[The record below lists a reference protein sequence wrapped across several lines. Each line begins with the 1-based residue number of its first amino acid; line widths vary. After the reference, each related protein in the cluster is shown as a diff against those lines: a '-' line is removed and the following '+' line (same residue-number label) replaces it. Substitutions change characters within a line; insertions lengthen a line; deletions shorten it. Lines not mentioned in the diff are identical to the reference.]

1 MCNVCR
7 FGRVYGETFIVKRI
21 LLGSCCGLFAAAV
34 ATAAVAQ
41 TVGASAAPVGAAA
54 APVSNASST
63 ATVGPGMAAAPPGPP
78 PMTPQTDL
86 LGASCG
92 EFLATLAVA
101 NPGPAP
107 TDDRKSQATRAQ
119 RDAFMYVI
127 WANGYVTGKTRMDL
141 KKASL
146 TKDWIVA
153 NTTKLG
159 QACKANPNMSV
170 FEAAGKL

>member
-1 MCNVCR
+1 
-7 FGRVYGETFIVKRI
+7 VKH
-21 LLGSCCGLFAAAV
+21 LVLSACCGLAAASL
-34 ATAAVAQ
+34 ATAAMAQ
-41 TVGASAAPVGAAA
+41 TVGATAAPVGTAPAATAAA
-54 APVSNASST
+54 APA
-63 ATVGPGMAAAPPGPP
+63 APGMAPAPPGPP

-101 NPGPAP
+101 NPGPNP

-141 KKASL
+141 KKAML
-146 TKDWIVA
+146 TKDWIVT

>member
-1 MCNVCR
+1 
-7 FGRVYGETFIVKRI
+7 
-21 LLGSCCGLFAAAV
+21 
-34 ATAAVAQ
+34 
-41 TVGASAAPVGAAA
+41 
-54 APVSNASST
+54 
-63 ATVGPGMAAAPPGPP
+63 
-78 PMTPQTDL
+78 MTPQTDL

-101 NPGPAP
+101 NPGPNP

-146 TKDWIVA
+146 TKDWITT

>member
-1 MCNVCR
+1 VIR
-7 FGRVYGETFIVKRI
+7 VFFGT
-21 LLGSCCGLFAAAV
+21 CCGLAAFSF
-34 ATAAVAQ
+34 ATAALAQ
-41 TVGASAAPVGAAA
+41 TTGATAAPVGAAA
-54 APVSNASST
+54 PASNASST
-63 ATVGPGMAAAPPGPP
+63 ATPGPGMAPAPPGPP

-101 NPGPAP
+101 NPGPNP

-127 WANGYVTGKTRMDL
+127 WANGYMTGKTRMDL

-146 TKDWIVA
+146 TKEWITT

>member
-1 MCNVCR
+1 M
-7 FGRVYGETFIVKRI
+7 G
-21 LLGSCCGLFAAAV
+21 
-34 ATAAVAQ
+34 
-41 TVGASAAPVGAAA
+41 
-54 APVSNASST
+54 NASST
-63 ATVGPGMAAAPPGPP
+63 ATPGPGMAPAPPGPP

-101 NPGPAP
+101 NPGPNP
-107 TDDRKSQATRAQ
+107 SDDRKSQATRAQ
-119 RDAFMYVI
+119 RDAFMYII
-127 WANGYVTGKTRMDL
+127 WANGYQTGKTRMDL

-146 TKDWIVA
+146 TKDWITT

-159 QACKANPNMSV
+159 NACKANPNMSV

>member
-1 MCNVCR
+1 MKTV
-7 FGRVYGETFIVKRI
+7 I
-21 LLGSCCGLFAAAV
+21 LGAACGLFAMAT
-34 ATAAVAQ
+34 ATAALAQ
-41 TVGASAAPVGAAA
+41 ATAPAAAGATA
-54 APVSNASST
+54 APVSSASST

-101 NPGPAP
+101 NPGPNP

-119 RDAFMYVI
+119 RDAFMYII

-146 TKDWIVA
+146 TKDWITT

>member
-1 MCNVCR
+1 MMISVGLKVVCALCS
-7 FGRVYGETFIVKRI
+7 V
-21 LLGSCCGLFAAAV
+21 GL
-34 ATAAVAQ
+34 ATAAAAQ
-41 TVGASAAPVGAAA
+41 TATAAPAN
-54 APVSNASST
+54 NASST
-63 ATVGPGMAAAPPGPP
+63 ATPGPGMAPAPPGPP
-78 PMTPQTDL
+78 AMTPQTDL

-101 NPGPAP
+101 NPGQNP

-127 WANGYVTGKTRMDL
+127 WANGYVTAKTRMDL

-146 TKDWIVA
+146 TREWIEA
-153 NTTKLG
+153 NTTKMA

>member
-1 MCNVCR
+1 MLN
-7 FGRVYGETFIVKRI
+7 RV
-21 LLGSCCGLFAAAV
+21 LLGTCCGLAAA
-34 ATAAVAQ
+34 AFASAAPAQ

-63 ATVGPGMAAAPPGPP
+63 ATPGPGMAPAPPGPP

-101 NPGPAP
+101 NPGPNP

-127 WANGYVTGKTRMDL
+127 WTNGYVTGKTRMDL

-146 TKDWIVA
+146 TKDWITT

>member
-1 MCNVCR
+1 M
-7 FGRVYGETFIVKRI
+7 KRMF
-21 LLGSCCGLFAAAV
+21 LGSCCGLVAV
-34 ATAAVAQ
+34 ALSTSLATAAAAQ
-41 TVGASAAPVGAAA
+41 SVGAAA
-54 APVSNASST
+54 APVGSTPAAPVSGASST
-63 ATVGPGMAAAPPGPP
+63 ATPGPGMAPAPPGPP

-101 NPGPAP
+101 NPGPNP

>member
-1 MCNVCR
+1 MGLLYGFR
-7 FGRVYGETFIVKRI
+7 GETMLKRGDIVVKNVI
-21 LLGSCCGLFAAAV
+21 LGAACGLLSATI

-41 TVGASAAPVGAAA
+41 TATATPVPAATATTPAAA
-54 APVSNASST
+54 APL
-63 ATVGPGMAAAPPGPP
+63 PGMAPAPPGPP

-101 NPGPAP
+101 NPGPNP

-119 RDAFMYVI
+119 RDAFMYII
-127 WANGYVTGKTRMDL
+127 WANGYSTAKSRMDL

-146 TKDWIVA
+146 TKEWITSA
-153 NTTKLG
+153 TTKMA
-159 QACKANPNMSV
+159 QACKTNPNMSV